1 MKITYKNNNKKDI
14 KIGDVVKY
22 YGDGDESICLVVDS
36 GIACESSDGRRYKY
50 SLLELDSL
58 KIIVQFTDEVTES
71 EIFALAEKVELII
84 N

>member
-1 MKITYKNNNKKDI
+1 MKIIYKNNDKNDI

-22 YGDGDESICLVVDS
+22 YGDGNERICLVVDS
-36 GIACESSDGRRYKY
+36 GIVYEDSDGGKYKY

-58 KIIVQFTDEVTES
+58 KIIDQFTYEVIDAEL
-71 EIFALAEKVELII
+71 LASSEKVELII